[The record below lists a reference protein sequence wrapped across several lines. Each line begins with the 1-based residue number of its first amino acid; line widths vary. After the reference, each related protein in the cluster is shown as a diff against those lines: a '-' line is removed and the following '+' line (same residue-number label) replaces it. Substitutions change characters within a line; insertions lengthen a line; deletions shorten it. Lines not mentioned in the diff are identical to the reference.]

1 MKTTDTQK
9 IAKVEAV
16 FLAAHTKQKTKA
28 ALLCLLSLFV
38 VIVLPELVPSPFG
51 GIVMVGGAAT
61 SLTAYFLLYP
71 QSLRTRNGSQMLAYC
86 LLAFL
91 WLCAV
96 VVTLLSLTG
105 RIER

>member
-1 MKTTDTQK
+1 MKTTDAQK
-9 IAKVEAV
+9 IEEAKAA
-16 FLAAHTKQKTKA
+16 FLAAHTKRQTKA
-28 ALLCLLSLFV
+28 AFLCLLTLFV
-38 VIVLPELVPSPFG
+38 VFVLPELVPSPFS

-61 SLTAYFLLYP
+61 SFTAYFLLYP
-71 QSLRTRNGSQMLAYC
+71 QSLRTRNGSWTLAYC

-105 RIER
+105 RIE